1 MFAGRSR
8 TESMRDEDIEYLQHD
23 NERLIAERDRI
34 ATYASQLEA
43 SAQHLRAMAERLEAD
58 LAAIRGSHSWLITR
72 PIRVITRLLKRT
84 VTPREAI
91 ELAKSE
97 LRGIAHRFWPS
108 ERIADRSSIRTDID
122 EVLLELKAALARP
135 TQPRDG

>member
-1 MFAGRSR
+1 
-8 TESMRDEDIEYLQHD
+8 MRDEDIEYLQHD